1 MVRRVLERVAENLP
15 PGILLQSL
23 QFESHLIVF
32 LLRLHGDTLP
42 GFWIFSVVWVDIP
55 LLSFTS
61 RVQFTARSELP
72 AGLLGVIVK
81 YDLSSKSINSY
92 KRV

>member
-42 GFWIFSVVWVDIP
+42 GFWIFSVVWMDIP
-55 LLSFTS
+55 SLSLL
-61 RVQFTARSELP
+61 VGRS
-72 AGLLGVIVK
+72 LLR
-81 YDLSSKSINSY
+81 DRSSQQVY
-92 KRV
+92 

>member
-55 LLSFTS
+55 LLSLLVGCS
-61 RVQFTARSELP
+61 LLRDRSSQQ
-72 AGLLGVIVK
+72 V
-81 YDLSSKSINSY
+81 
-92 KRV
+92 

>member
-42 GFWIFSVVWVDIP
+42 GFLIFSVVWVDIP
-55 LLSFTS
+55 LLSLLVGCS
-61 RVQFTARSELP
+61 LLRDRSSLQ
-72 AGLLGVIVK
+72 V
-81 YDLSSKSINSY
+81 Y
-92 KRV
+92 